1 MAMVYT
7 VKQLADLAGVSVRT
21 LHYYDEIG
29 LLPPARGSAN
39 GYRYYG
45 EADILRLQQIL
56 FYKELGL
63 GLDEIGALLQEPG
76 FDVVRALEE
85 HRGALA
91 QRLGRLRRLM
101 QTVERTIAQLKG
113 VTPMDAKALFAGFS
127 EAEQEKYA
135 AEAEALWGESV
146 RESSRKWKAYTPA
159 KKTQVMAEGK
169 VVYEDL
175 IDLLDQP
182 PGSAVVQ
189 AVIARWHQ
197 HLRYFFEPA
206 VEVLRG
212 LAKGYNDDPPF
223 RATFDKMEPR
233 LAPFMLSAI
242 TVYCDKLDTKG

>member
-1 MAMVYT
+1 MVYT

-29 LLPPARGSAN
+29 LLPPARGSGN

-63 GLDEIGALLQEPG
+63 GLDEIGAVLQQPG

-101 QTVERTIAQLKG
+101 QTVDRTIAHLKG
-113 VTPMDAKALFAGFS
+113 ETHMDTQGLFEGFS
-127 EAEQEKYA
+127 EAEEARYT
-135 AEAEALWGESV
+135 AEAELLWGESV

-159 KKTQVMAEGK
+159 KKSQIMAEGK
-169 VVYEDL
+169 AVYEDL
-175 IDLLDQP
+175 IDLLDTP
-182 PGSAVVQ
+182 PASAVVQ

-197 HLRYFFEPA
+197 HLRYFFEPSTA
-206 VEVLRG
+206 VLRG
-212 LAKGYNDDPPF
+212 LANGYNDSPDF

-233 LAPFMLSAI
+233 LAPFMRQAI
-242 TVYCDKLDTKG
+242 ELYCDKLEAN

>member
-1 MAMVYT
+1 MVYT

-21 LHYYDEIG
+21 LHNYDEIG
-29 LLPPARGSAN
+29 LLPPERGSTN

-63 GLDEIGALLQEPG
+63 GLDEIGAVLQQPG

-101 QTVERTIAQLKG
+101 QTVDRTIAHLKG
-113 VTPMDAKALFAGFS
+113 ETHMDTKGLFEGFN
-127 EAEQEKYA
+127 EAEEARYT

-159 KKTQVMAEGK
+159 KKAQIMAEGK
-169 VVYEDL
+169 AVYENL
-175 IDLLDQP
+175 IDLLDSP
-182 PGSAVVQ
+182 PASAVVQ

-197 HLRYFFEPA
+197 HLRYFFEPSVA
-206 VEVLRG
+206 VLRG
-212 LAKGYNDDPPF
+212 LANGYNDNPDF
-223 RATFDKMEPR
+223 RANFDKMEPR
-233 LAPFMLSAI
+233 LAPFMRDAVE
-242 TVYCDKLDTKG
+242 VYCDKLEAN